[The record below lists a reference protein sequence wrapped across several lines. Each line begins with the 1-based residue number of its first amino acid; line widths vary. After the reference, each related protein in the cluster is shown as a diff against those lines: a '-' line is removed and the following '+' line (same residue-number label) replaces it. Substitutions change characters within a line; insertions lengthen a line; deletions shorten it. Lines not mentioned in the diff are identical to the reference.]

1 MGYFLISEE
10 VVDRNDLTLEEKM
23 ACIVLA
29 RYADIKVLQ
38 TLLSLDIIAV
48 KMGCSIEKAQKAI
61 DGLVVKGVLTAA
73 DAPRSAVLPR
83 ERAEKMPSYVYHPLE
98 TTQDEGQGKQSTEG
112 ATAKSQES
120 SVEKPAIKITGEMI
134 TALKDYFE
142 EIVSESHIRVLLNL
156 TSGDM
161 DAVKRGYDR
170 CRSYP
175 SSVRIDQLADL
186 LQSGKNEATTP
197 VVAKK
202 ANANSKVTPA
212 EFKQLKAE
220 TEEDYSAL
228 IAELETSPDIKQLNQ
243 QINVKRIHQMY
254 SSYGKK
260 TDAK

>member
-73 DAPRSAVLPR
+73 DVPRSAVLPR
-83 ERAEKMPSYVYHPLE
+83 DQAEKAPAYIYRPLRNQKGE
-98 TTQDEGQGKQSTEG
+98 SHEESAVKPVEVKNADSSGVKTT
-112 ATAKSQES
+112 
-120 SVEKPAIKITGEMI
+120 VKITGEMI
-134 TALKDYFE
+134 ATLKDYFE

-156 TSGDM
+156 TAGNVEV
-161 DAVKRGYDR
+161 VKKGYDS
-170 CRSYP
+170 CKKYP
-175 SSVRIDQLADL
+175 SSIRIDQLADL
-186 LQSGKNEATTP
+186 LQSERVETTEPQVKKIANRTQKVAATAVKQTDEKNED
-197 VVAKK
+197 
-202 ANANSKVTPA
+202 
-212 EFKQLKAE
+212 
-220 TEEDYSAL
+220 DYSAL
-228 IAELETSPDIKQLNQ
+228 IAELESSPDIKQLNQ

-254 SSYGKK
+254 TSYGKK
-260 TDAK
+260 